1 MRRFFLAFFASMLI
15 WATAAGAQEKTANKA
30 PAVDPLAAV
39 KTDKGLI
46 SITKAAHGLTPVS
59 DYTGDLWNRS
69 TALDNI
75 FGRQKLYERGI
86 TIDAE
91 VTQVVQ
97 GVAGG
102 GPDQIPG
109 TRYSGLAEYG
119 ITLDTGKLGLW
130 SGGLLVANAMKSWGK
145 SLLGSAGNLSPT
157 NYLAVWPNPIQ
168 NDTVLMEY
176 YFVQTLPGNISLI
189 AGRINAANFI
199 DKNRFAN
206 DPRNQFLNLSMDLD
220 PLFGSFISFSTY
232 AVLLDIPVGK
242 HFRIQPAVWDP
253 NDQPGYY
260 GGTNGFFDEVGLGV
274 QLEISWKLGRNLDGA
289 VRPGFY
295 YTTKNTVDFSNPRL
309 VLDVITRQPP
319 PEKPDNYLFS
329 FNFEQY
335 LWKPDLSAG
344 KPKPVRTAA
353 YDFQERGVG
362 VFFRG
367 GFAPEDRNPFN
378 IYLSGGVGVRGVF
391 PSRPYDRFGLG
402 VYWLKESGNLGAN
415 LAGQLLRD
423 EFGFEAFY
431 NVALTPWLTLSG
443 DLQWIK
449 SGIAKVNNPVV
460 LGLRLNTQF

>member
-1 MRRFFLAFFASMLI
+1 MGRFFLAYVAIMLM
-15 WATAAGAQEKTANKA
+15 WATAVGAQEKTANEA

-46 SITKAAHGLTPVS
+46 SLTKAAPGLTPVS

-69 TALDNI
+69 TALDNV

-102 GPDQIPG
+102 GPDKIPG
-109 TRYSGLAEYG
+109 ARYSGLLEYG
-119 ITLDTGKLGLW
+119 ITFDTGKLGLW
-130 SGGLLVANAMKSWGK
+130 SGGLFVANAMTSWGK
-145 SLLGSAGNLSPT
+145 SLLGSAGNISPT
-157 NYLAVWPNPIQ
+157 NYLAVWPNPVQ

-176 YFVQTLPGNISLI
+176 YVIQALPGNISLI
-189 AGRINAANFI
+189 AGRINASNFL

-220 PLFGSFISFSTY
+220 PLFGSFLSFSTY

-274 QLEISWKLGRNLDGA
+274 QLEISWKLGGHLDGA
-289 VRPGFY
+289 VRPSFWY
-295 YTTKNTVDFSNPRL
+295 NTKNTADLSNPRL
-309 VLDVITRQPP
+309 VLDVITGQPL
-319 PEKPDNYLFS
+319 PEKTDNYLFN

-335 LWKPDLSAG
+335 LWKPNLPVG
-344 KPKPVRTAA
+344 GPKPVRTAD
-353 YDFQERGVG
+353 YDFQERGFG

-367 GFAPEDRNPFN
+367 GFAPEDRNPYN
-378 IYLSGGVGVRGVF
+378 IYLSGGIGGRGVLT
-391 PSRPYDRFGLG
+391 SRLYDRFGLG
-402 VYWLKESGNLGAN
+402 VYWLKESGDLNARP
-415 LAGQLLRD
+415 AGKLIRD
-423 EFGFEAFY
+423 EVGFEAFY
-431 NVALTPWLTLSG
+431 NMALTPWLTLSG